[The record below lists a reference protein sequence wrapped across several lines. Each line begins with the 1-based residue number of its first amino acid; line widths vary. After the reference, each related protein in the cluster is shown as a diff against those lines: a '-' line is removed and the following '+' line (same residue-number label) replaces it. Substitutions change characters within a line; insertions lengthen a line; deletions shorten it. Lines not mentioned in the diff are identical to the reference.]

1 MNYLIIESHPYEGSF
16 NAAAA
21 AKLQEV
27 GTQKGHSVRRINLVD
42 DGFNPTMTAH
52 DLKLWI
58 KGESDDPLVK
68 KYQDAIDEADILI
81 FPFPIW
87 WGTMPAILKG
97 FCDKIF
103 LQGWA
108 YQDDENGKMMS
119 MLNDKKAMVIITME
133 TPLDVFNNQFNDPVE
148 GGFIKD
154 TLEICGIEV
163 IKYYQIEDIIS
174 GGREGAERR
183 MKEIAGFID

>member
-1 MNYLIIESHPYEGSF
+1 MNYLIVESHPYEESF

-27 GTQKGHSVRRINLVD
+27 GTQKGHSVKRINLVD
-42 DGFNPTMTAH
+42 DGFNPTMTAN
-52 DLKLWI
+52 DLRLWA
-58 KGESDDPLVK
+58 KGESDDPLVQ
-68 KYQDAIDEADILI
+68 KYQKAIDEADILI

-108 YQDDENGKMMS
+108 YKDDENGKMMS
-119 MLNDKKAMVIITME
+119 LLKGKKAMVIITME
-133 TPLDVFNNQFNDPVE
+133 TPLDVFENQFNDPVK
-148 GGFIKD
+148 GGFIND

-163 IKYYQIEDIIS
+163 VKYYQIEDIIS
-174 GGREGAERR
+174 GGRAGAERR
-183 MKEIAGFID
+183 MAEIATFIE